1 VGAPGRR
8 DDSSVDEELAGP
20 FADTRY
26 YAVFKRIFTDREVL
40 LGFLNAV
47 EVAGKGVSI
56 EEIGVVEQSEPA
68 EGVRS
73 IVFDIHCKLTN
84 NVSIII
90 QLHRAMQREE
100 ILDRMVGYASRAY
113 AGQWQKGEKSYLL
126 QPVHA
131 VAILYFKL
139 AAEGGDCGSLLQGY
153 SLECCLGEPVRKVAE
168 RGRDL
173 HRYYFVQ
180 LPLAPQHLTAD
191 ASEVDKWAYLLGQS
205 GTLREAPV
213 ALTKGPLRR

>member
-1 VGAPGRR
+1 
-8 DDSSVDEELAGP
+8 
-20 FADTRY
+20 
-26 YAVFKRIFTDREVL
+26 
-40 LGFLNAV
+40 
-47 EVAGKGVSI
+47 
-56 EEIGVVEQSEPA
+56 VEQREPA

-113 AGQWQKGEKSYLL
+113 AGQWQKGEKSYLQGEKSYLL

-131 VAILYFKL
+131 VAILDFKL

-153 SLECCLGEPVRKVAE
+153 SLECCLGEPVRKVTE
-168 RGRDL
+168 RGSEL
-173 HRYYFVQ
+173 HRYDFVQ

-191 ASEVDKWAYLLGQS
+191 ASEVDKWAYLLWQS